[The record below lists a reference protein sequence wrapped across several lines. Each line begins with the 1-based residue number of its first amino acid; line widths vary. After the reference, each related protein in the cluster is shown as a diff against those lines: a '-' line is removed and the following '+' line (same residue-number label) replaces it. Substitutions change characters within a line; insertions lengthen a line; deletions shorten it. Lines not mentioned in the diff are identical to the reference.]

1 MTKVIIVGPEDVF
14 DYFTSVWSEWDSAA
28 VPNMPWVNWD
38 TQHAVADISQMWAE
52 LNDGKLSADSEIVI
66 LNEVTF
72 NEQGDEL
79 ETAIATFAPE
89 ALVLVVSYEEN
100 LQAVIRERVA
110 AKQTEYNMR
119 AANFYF
125 INTWEDPIGDVL
137 NHFNA
142 YALEKQQQAQP
153 RPVVSTPQP
162 AAAPVATAPTMSNA
176 KAVNPVDQKL
186 STPVDMKPYDGT
198 RALIIASTS
207 SKGGSGKTTVALC
220 TGSMLYHSSR
230 LAFEQ
235 NLAEKPLSVV
245 VVDMDT
251 RDGQIGFL
259 LNQTSPSALNI
270 FLNPNKSVE
279 VIRENLIYHE
289 RLGIHA
295 LLAPKRARAADYLTP
310 DFYKD
315 MIEKLS
321 TMFDVVILDTSVSY
335 LDPLLSE
342 LVLPISD
349 AVLFVTNLSIGSVY
363 GMTRWMDEVTGA
375 VEDGGAGL
383 PKAKIGIVVNQS
395 LANVGID
402 QTLLQ
407 HAAAGATLLV
417 AVPLDT
423 AAMLTASNHN
433 SLSDIILTHTAISPS
448 YYQLAKKLWRKSEL
462 VSPTASLAAQANA
475 GKKGSLPAAA
485 AAPANGMPVSKKVRK
500 GLFSR

>member
-52 LNDGKLSADSEIVI
+52 LNDGQLSADSEIVI

-89 ALVLVVSYEEN
+89 ALVLVVSYEED

-110 AKQTEYNMR
+110 AKQAEYNMR

-142 YALEKQQQAQP
+142 YALEKQVQA

-162 AAAPVATAPTMSNA
+162 VAAATPVAASAISNA
-176 KAVNPVDQKL
+176 KAISPVDQKL
-186 STPVDMKPYDGT
+186 STPINMKPYDGT

-220 TGSMLYHSSR
+220 TASMLYHSSR

-235 NLAEKPLSVV
+235 GLAEKPLSVV

-270 FLNPNKSVE
+270 FLNPDKSVE
-279 VIRENLIYHE
+279 VIRDNLIYHE

-295 LLAPKRARAADYLTP
+295 LLAPKRARAADWLMP

-315 MIEKLS
+315 IIEKLS
-321 TMFDVVILDTSVSY
+321 TMFDVVILDTSVAY

-363 GMTRWMDEVTGA
+363 GMTRWMDEVTGS

-383 PKAKIGIVVNQS
+383 PKEKIGIVVNQS

-462 VSPTASLAAQANA
+462 VSPTASLAAAANA
-475 GKKGSLPAAA
+475 GKKGSPVVA
-485 AAPANGMPVSKKVRK
+485 AAPTNGMPVSKKVRK